1 MIICSIKNY
10 KNERNRN
17 GWSYTCYDVLN
28 TYSVIGTVNLII
40 VIFYIQSAI
49 TEPNNKFV
57 LKPDLL

>member
-1 MIICSIKNY
+1 MKEIEMVGHIH
-10 KNERNRN
+10 
-17 GWSYTCYDVLN
+17 VLN

-40 VIFYIQSAI
+40 VIFYILSAI

>member
-1 MIICSIKNY
+1 MKEIEMVDHIH
-10 KNERNRN
+10 
-17 GWSYTCYDVLN
+17 VLN

-57 LKPDLL
+57 LKRGFIIKRQTSI